1 MRYVRAVRVRTP
13 ETSRDEYLALLERFA
28 QVCEESEHVKGFYV
42 MEHDGIPG
50 DFLEFVEYPDE
61 AACEAFAAA
70 GRGEGEHGEVVR
82 ALQELIPP
90 ELVDSSFWQ
99 QRI

>member
-13 ETSRDEYLALLERFA
+13 ETSRDEYLELLERFA
-28 QVCEESEHVKGFYV
+28 KVCEESEHVKGFYV
-42 MEHDGIPG
+42 MENDAIPG

-61 AACEAFAAA
+61 AGCEAFAAA
-70 GRGEGEHGEVVR
+70 GEGAGEHGDVVKALR
-82 ALQELIPP
+82 ALIPP